1 MNPAN
6 LLAEL
11 GTSHDFTGAPCVGRW
26 AWFDPASTYE
36 PPADV
41 AERHEAAR
49 HLCASCPLEHFAACA
64 ALLRTIPKPHRSGV
78 WAGQV
83 LDPVRAE
90 KRGAA

>member
-1 MNPAN
+1 VNAAD
-6 LLAEL
+6 LLADL
-11 GTSHDFTGAPCVGRW
+11 GHAHDFADAPCIGRW
-26 AWFDPASTYE
+26 AWFDGPGTHEA
-36 PPADV
+36 ADQV

-64 ALLRTIPKPHRSGV
+64 ALLRTIPKPHRRGV